1 MAEDLYGSDDAAP
14 SEAQSTETP
23 DSSDQSDASEESEQS
38 ALIDKNICAG
48 MKVGDKL
55 TLTITGVFEDEYQ
68 VEYTD
73 ADKDEEPE
81 KKSMMDQS
89 ADNLDRL
96 AKEPSEA

>member
-1 MAEDLYGSDDAAP
+1 MADFYSDDSAP
-14 SEAQSTETP
+14 SEAQSTETA

-38 ALIDKNICAG
+38 ALIDKSVCPG
-48 MKVGDKL
+48 MKVGDKIS
-55 TLTITGVFEDEYQ
+55 LTITGVYEDEYQ
-68 VEYTD
+68 VEYND
-73 ADKDEEPE
+73 ADKDDSGE